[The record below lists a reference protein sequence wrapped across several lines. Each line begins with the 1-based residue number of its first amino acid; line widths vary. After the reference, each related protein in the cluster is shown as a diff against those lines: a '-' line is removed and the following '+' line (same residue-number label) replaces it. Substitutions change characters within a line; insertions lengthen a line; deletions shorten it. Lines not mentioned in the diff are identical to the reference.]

1 MQNKLIIGLTG
12 LIGSGKSR
20 VANIFNRLGADI
32 VDTDVISHQLT
43 TEDGNT
49 LQIIAKIFGS
59 DYIMANGIL
68 NRAKMRELIFNDN
81 LAKIKLENLLHKL
94 IYQKTIELIDQS
106 VAKIIIVVVPLLF
119 KTPKF
124 LTLVDYAIF
133 VDSDINNIYNRL
145 LVRSSLSK
153 IEVDKILAS
162 QVTRELQINMA
173 DDVISNNST
182 IEELTINV
190 TKLYT
195 KYLSLFTTKNRK

>member
-12 LIGSGKSR
+12 LIGSGKSQ
-20 VANIFNRLGADI
+20 VANIFNHLGADI

-43 TEDGNT
+43 TEDDNT
-49 LQIIAKIFGS
+49 LQIIAKMFGS
-59 DYIMANGIL
+59 EYIMANGIL

-81 LAKIKLENLLHKL
+81 SAKIKLENLLHKL
-94 IYQKTIELIDQS
+94 IYQKTIELINQS

-119 KTPKF
+119 KTPNF

-145 LVRSSLSK
+145 LTRSNLSK

-190 TKLYT
+190 TNLYT